1 MFRLVEL
8 AVREHWRGQGI
19 VRRLHEALLD
29 SIEAERVL
37 LNATRAAGQQGSV
50 SCLSGVGIPQG
61 RRGAAVGDERRPAS
75 DLSGE
80 VGAVGVGRREVP

>member
-50 SCLSGVGIPQG
+50 SCLSGVGIPQVDEARPWGTNVDLLQTCRGKSG
-61 RRGAAVGDERRPAS
+61 RSA
-75 DLSGE
+75 
-80 VGAVGVGRREVP
+80 